1 MLKLVMC
8 VKRRA
13 HLTREEFDHYWRNQ
27 HASLVVKH
35 SERLGIRKYIQT
47 VPLANSAAQSALQ
60 QTRNS
65 LPVDFDGCA
74 ELWWDSLES
83 HIAARKTEE
92 GLSAL
97 QELIDDEGEFVDLE
111 RSQLWYGEE
120 RGVISG

>member
-47 VPLANSAAQSALQ
+47 VPHGEQCRAISASA
-60 QTRNS
+60 
-65 LPVDFDGCA
+65 DKKF
-74 ELWWDSLES
+74 
-83 HIAARKTEE
+83 IARR
-92 GLSAL
+92 
-97 QELIDDEGEFVDLE
+97 F
-111 RSQLWYGEE
+111 
-120 RGVISG
+120 

>member
-65 LPVDFDGCA
+65 LPVDLMVAPSCGGTV
-74 ELWWDSLES
+74 WNR
-83 HIAARKTEE
+83 I
-92 GLSAL
+92 L
-97 QELIDDEGEFVDLE
+97 QPEKQKKD
-111 RSQLWYGEE
+111 
-120 RGVISG
+120 

>member
-47 VPLANSAAQSALQ
+47 QCRAISASA
-60 QTRNS
+60 
-65 LPVDFDGCA
+65 DKKF
-74 ELWWDSLES
+74 
-83 HIAARKTEE
+83 IARR
-92 GLSAL
+92 
-97 QELIDDEGEFVDLE
+97 F
-111 RSQLWYGEE
+111 
-120 RGVISG
+120 

>member
-47 VPLANSAAQSALQ
+47 VPGEQCRAISASA
-60 QTRNS
+60 
-65 LPVDFDGCA
+65 DKKF
-74 ELWWDSLES
+74 
-83 HIAARKTEE
+83 IARR
-92 GLSAL
+92 
-97 QELIDDEGEFVDLE
+97 F
-111 RSQLWYGEE
+111 
-120 RGVISG
+120 

>member
-47 VPLANSAAQSALQ
+47 VPLANSAAQSGFSRQEIHCPSILMVAPSCGGTVWNRILQ
-60 QTRNS
+60 PEKQKK
-65 LPVDFDGCA
+65 D
-74 ELWWDSLES
+74 
-83 HIAARKTEE
+83 
-92 GLSAL
+92 
-97 QELIDDEGEFVDLE
+97 
-111 RSQLWYGEE
+111 
-120 RGVISG
+120 

>member
-60 QTRNS
+60 RQEIHCPSILMVAPSCGGTVWNR
-65 LPVDFDGCA
+65 
-74 ELWWDSLES
+74 
-83 HIAARKTEE
+83 I
-92 GLSAL
+92 L
-97 QELIDDEGEFVDLE
+97 QPEKQKKD
-111 RSQLWYGEE
+111 
-120 RGVISG
+120 

>member
-47 VPLANSAAQSALQ
+47 VPQRTVPRNQRFSRQEIHCPSILMVAPSCGGTVWNRILQ
-60 QTRNS
+60 PEKQKK
-65 LPVDFDGCA
+65 D
-74 ELWWDSLES
+74 
-83 HIAARKTEE
+83 
-92 GLSAL
+92 
-97 QELIDDEGEFVDLE
+97 
-111 RSQLWYGEE
+111 
-120 RGVISG
+120 